1 MRLDGVER
9 IARGLN
15 DSEVRF
21 IVVGGPAVV
30 AHGYGARPADIA
42 ELTQLDRGEGNG

>member
-21 IVVGGPAVV
+21 IVGGRTGGSCPTAT
-30 AHGYGARPADIA
+30 AARLGGIS
-42 ELTQLDRGEGNG
+42 RN